1 MAKQL
6 ISELVV
12 IIQIRKNGAY
22 YHPRNI
28 SNEISTYLL
37 LRIFICVWQM
47 TRMTVQY
54 FFIYKE
60 RKIRFWHTIK
70 IHSIKKY

>member
-1 MAKQL
+1 MSIQI
-6 ISELVV
+6 ISELGV
-12 IIQIRKNGAY
+12 IILIRKNGAY

-28 SNEISTYLL
+28 SNEMRTYLL

-47 TRMTVQY
+47 TRITVQY

-60 RKIRFWHTIK
+60 SKN
-70 IHSIKKY
+70 

>member
-1 MAKQL
+1 MSIYF
-6 ISELVV
+6 ISELGV

-28 SNEISTYLL
+28 SNETSTYLL
-37 LRIFICVWQM
+37 LRIFIWVWQM

-60 RKIRFWHTIK
+60 KMIK
-70 IHSIKKY
+70 F

>member
-1 MAKQL
+1 M
-6 ISELVV
+6 
-12 IIQIRKNGAY
+12 
-22 YHPRNI
+22 
-28 SNEISTYLL
+28 STYLL

-60 RKIRFWHTIK
+60 REIRFWHTIK
-70 IHSIKKY
+70 IHSIKSIEIKVSV

>member
-1 MAKQL
+1 MSKRL
-6 ISELVV
+6 ISELGV

-22 YHPRNI
+22 YHPWNNSI
-28 SNEISTYLL
+28 EMCTYLL

-47 TRMTVQY
+47 TRITVQY

-60 RKIRFWHTIK
+60 RKVRF
-70 IHSIKKY
+70 

>member
-1 MAKQL
+1 M
-6 ISELVV
+6 
-12 IIQIRKNGAY
+12 
-22 YHPRNI
+22 
-28 SNEISTYLL
+28 STYLL

-54 FFIYKE
+54 FFIYEE

-70 IHSIKKY
+70 IHSIKSIEIKVSV